1 MELIRDILTAIGGVT
16 VLSAALAVVLLL
28 VPPRRPQPRNH
39 PETQDDFSVSLQRWS
54 DVQERKG
61 Q

>member
-1 MELIRDILTAIGGVT
+1 MELIRDILVAIGGVT

-28 VPPRRPQPRNH
+28 VPPRRSQPRNH
-39 PETQDDFSVSLQRWS
+39 PEAQDDFSVSLKRWS
-54 DVQERKG
+54 DVQKRKG

>member
-28 VPPRRPQPRNH
+28 VPPRRSQSLNH
-39 PETQDDFSVSLQRWS
+39 PETQDDFSVSLKRWS